1 MAVEPDPTQ
10 FPGTPSPTSWLL
22 EPLAGWH
29 LPLLSDPT
37 FLPLQSVLQRA
48 VWLGLPERL
57 IHALAAR
64 QPIAP
69 VVLVAFSDQNP
80 LGLIVTSRLNRS
92 GSCWQVQHLRLVN
105 PTGQRDLASTLLR
118 EAIHQAKDAT
128 SWMATASSLDSKRLA
143 LLREQGF
150 QPLRTDQ
157 LWCWP
162 GAHGAERG
170 NSSALGSLQLR
181 PLNRR
186 TGALLW
192 HLEQADCPAQLR
204 QLLDRRVEDLLDQSH
219 HKGWILVDGT
229 RDEAVAG
236 VRWIGEHPG
245 GGHDVE
251 LTVHPGWQH
260 LIGGT
265 TELLLA
271 QAQQTFGRGQDL
283 WLRCDVRDAP
293 RQSWLRGRGALER
306 GEQVLMARSVWR
318 RHEQPL
324 PALAAQRL
332 EAMFGQLQ
340 PQRRPL
346 PTPVISR

>member
-10 FPGTPSPTSWLL
+10 SPETPFPTSWRLD
-22 EPLAGWH
+22 PLAGWH
-29 LPLLSDPT
+29 LPLLNHPT
-37 FLPLQSVLQRA
+37 FVPLQPVLQRA

-69 VVLVAFSDQNP
+69 LVLVAFSDQTP

-105 PTGQRDLASTLLR
+105 PEGQRDLASTLLR

-128 SWMATASSLDSKRLA
+128 SWMATASSLDSHRLA

-162 GAHGAERG
+162 SLIPANSE
-170 NSSALGSLQLR
+170 NSSSLGSLQMR

-192 HLEQADCPAQLR
+192 HLEQAACPAQLR

-219 HKGWILVDGT
+219 RKGWLLVDGT

-236 VRWIGEHPG
+236 VRWVGDHAG
-245 GGHDVE
+245 GGQDVE

-260 LIGGT
+260 LIGSA
-265 TELLLA
+265 TELLFA
-271 QAQQTFGRGQDL
+271 QVQQTFGRGEDL

-293 RQSWLRGRGALER
+293 RQSWLRARGALER
-306 GEQVLMARSVWR
+306 GERVLMARSVWR
-318 RHEQPL
+318 RHEQPA
-324 PALAAQRL
+324 PALGARRL
-332 EAMFGQLQ
+332 EAMLGQLQ

-346 PTPVISR
+346 PTPLIPR

>member
-1 MAVEPDPTQ
+1 
-10 FPGTPSPTSWLL
+10 
-22 EPLAGWH
+22 
-29 LPLLSDPT
+29 LLSDPS
-37 FLPLQSVLQRA
+37 FLPLQNVLQRA

-69 VVLVAFSDQNP
+69 VVLVAFSEHNP

-105 PTGQRDLASTLLR
+105 PIGQRDLASTLLR

-128 SWMATASSLDSKRLA
+128 SWMATSSSLDSQRLA

-162 GAHGAERG
+162 GAHGAERD

-192 HLEQADCPAQLR
+192 HLEQAACPAQLR

-219 HKGWILVDGT
+219 RKGWLLVDGI

-236 VRWIGEHPG
+236 VRWIGEHAG

-260 LIGGT
+260 LIGGA

-271 QAQQTFGRGQDL
+271 QAQQTFGRSKDL

-306 GEQVLMARSVWR
+306 GERVLMARSVWR

-340 PQRRPL
+340 PQRRPM
-346 PTPVISR
+346 PTPLIPR

>member
-1 MAVEPDPTQ
+1 MAVVPDPAQ
-10 FPGTPSPTSWLL
+10 SPETPCPTSWRL
-22 EPLAGWH
+22 ERLAGWH
-29 LPLLSDPT
+29 LPLLIDPT
-37 FLPLQSVLQRA
+37 FQALQSVLQRA

-69 VVLVAFSDQNP
+69 LVLVAFSEQNP

-118 EAIHQAKDAT
+118 EAIHQAKDAS
-128 SWMATASSLDSKRLA
+128 SWIATASSLDSQRLA

-157 LWCWP
+157 IWCWP
-162 GAHGAERG
+162 GG
-170 NSSALGSLQLR
+170 NEGGGSSSTLGSLQLR

-192 HLEQADCPAQLR
+192 HLEQAACPAQLR

-219 HKGWILVDGT
+219 RKGWLLVDGI

-236 VRWIGEHPG
+236 VRWVGEHAG

-260 LIGGT
+260 LIGGA

-271 QAQQTFGRGQDL
+271 QSQQTFGRGEDL

-293 RQSWLRGRGALER
+293 RQSWLLGLGALEK
-306 GEQVLMARSVWR
+306 GERVLMARSVWR

-340 PQRRPL
+340 PQSRPL
-346 PTPVISR
+346 PTPLIPR